1 LHACGVSTTGSIQC
15 WGISDNSAN
24 DFDQIVPPNTFTDED
39 GDEHSAG
46 FKVVEYDQLYR
57 MNIAVTQQL
66 QARVEVMET
75 QLAAMVA
82 AQQ

>member
-1 LHACGVSTTGSIQC
+1 MHKMQTTDPAEVDVYNQGDIY
-15 WGISDNSAN
+15 
-24 DFDQIVPPNTFTDED
+24 TDAD
-39 GDEHSAG
+39 VDEHSSG